1 MLIFF
6 LFTTLDFV
14 YFFSKVLSNLNFTC
28 SASLKDVDFG
38 KTIPLRLL
46 SWEHNATMVT
56 IKEKYQVTIVGMIS
70 GQHYIYENGT
80 ITLR

>member
-6 LFTTLDFV
+6 CLQHWILFT
-14 YFFSKVLSNLNFTC
+14 FFSKVLSNLNFPC